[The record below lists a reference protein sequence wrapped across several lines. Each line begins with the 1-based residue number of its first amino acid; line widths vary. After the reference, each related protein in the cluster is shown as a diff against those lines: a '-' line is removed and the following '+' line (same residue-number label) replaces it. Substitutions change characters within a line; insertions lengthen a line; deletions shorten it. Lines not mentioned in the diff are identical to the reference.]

1 MTLSAFLMG
10 FFMTSLAVT
19 VQYKEKFYNENCLRL
34 SPNSSLPESCGTNI
48 TIRSVQVDRG
58 METIKLVLDIWPAV
72 SVILYMLGRN
82 CLHGPSSLSG
92 NVLYCRELNQEL
104 GITIMDAFKHCIT
117 KITQAYSEG
126 LFKMFIRAKYQIAFW
141 LKKLVTNFNCNYLR
155 NLK

>member
-48 TIRSVQVDRG
+48 TIRSVQLDHG

-104 GITIMDAFKHCIT
+104 GITIMDAFKHCIHIT
-117 KITQAYSEG
+117 KITQA
-126 LFKMFIRAKYQIAFW
+126 L
-141 LKKLVTNFNCNYLR
+141 L
-155 NLK
+155 